1 MYMEDIKKTFP
12 ATLEEVPVRL
22 LKLVSGESIIAYV
35 HDNNEGELSL
45 EEPMRLSVED
55 DQQLV
60 FTPYLPFSEEQLH
73 HIDMENVMFES
84 EVSTDIKAYYMKI
97 LLDQIEGIDTPD
109 QVPAIATLKGT
120 STVH

>member
-1 MYMEDIKKTFP
+1 MEDIKKTFP
-12 ATLEEVPVRL
+12 ATLAEVPVRL

-35 HDNNEGELSL
+35 HDNDTDQLSL

-60 FTPYLPFSEEQLH
+60 FTPFLPFSEYQVH
-73 HIDMENVMFES
+73 HIDIDNVMFES

-97 LLDQIEGIDTPD
+97 LLDQIEGIETPSRP
-109 QVPAIATLKGT
+109 PAIATIAGT
-120 STVH
+120 NTVH

>member
-1 MYMEDIKKTFP
+1 MEDIKKTFP
-12 ATLEEVPVRL
+12 ATLAEVPVRL

-35 HDNNEGELSL
+35 HDNDTDQLSL

-60 FTPYLPFSEEQLH
+60 FTPFLPFSESQVH
-73 HIDMENVMFES
+73 HIDIDNVMFES

-97 LLDQIEGIDTPD
+97 LLDQIEGIETPSRP
-109 QVPAIATLKGT
+109 PAIATLKGN
-120 STVH
+120 SSVH